1 MKSQTVLIVE
11 DESIVA
17 LDLKTQLQKL
27 QYDVVG
33 IAESG
38 ERAIELARQLRPS
51 ILLMDVR
58 LRGAIDGIEAAQ
70 VIRRTQDI
78 PIIFLTS
85 HSDDDTVRRAAST
98 APYGYLTKPYQIK
111 ELRAGV
117 EVALTKAGM
126 ERQFREADQWFAHT
140 LQCVADGVI
149 LTDLE
154 GRVRFMNP
162 AAEALTGWS
171 LDDAVGREV
180 DEVVRLQGAGHEP
193 PAVPASPPLGLGA
206 MEIIRSV
213 LLHGRPM
220 PVSHAV
226 TLVARG
232 GGNNVVDETAG
243 PINDD
248 GGKRL
253 GAVLILRD
261 AAERVEQE
269 ARLRASDERFR
280 DMFDHAPLGMALV
293 SLAGEVIQANEAFC
307 RLLGASADEVKRR
320 GHGSFAIDAD
330 RAQETQRLH
339 ELMAVPHGVVQFE
352 KRYARLD
359 GGGEVWALVSVSLM
373 REMEVPSCYLYQVHD
388 ITEQRK
394 AAEQLADLAA
404 ERMKRQASELAD
416 ASKSEFLSR
425 ASHEMR
431 TPLNAV
437 IGFAQLIEHQ
447 QELDRAR
454 TGTYAHHIREA
465 GEHLLMLV
473 TDLLDLN
480 RAAQGRMKMSPQPLK
495 LADAVGEALH
505 LLETLA
511 QSHGIELDA
520 AIPGELTVLADP
532 LRLRQ
537 VLLNLGS
544 NAIKYNRQGGRV
556 GLRAEAAGPQ
566 GVRLL
571 IEDTGI
577 GMTAEQLDRLFQPF
591 ERLGQER
598 TKIPGVGLGL
608 VITRGLVV
616 EMGGAL
622 NVTSEPR
629 AGTTIRIELPAA
641 PSSPACGPQ
650 ATTQGNE

>member
-1 MKSQTVLIVE
+1 
-11 DESIVA
+11 
-17 LDLKTQLQKL
+17 
-27 QYDVVG
+27 
-33 IAESG
+33 
-38 ERAIELARQLRPS
+38 
-51 ILLMDVR
+51 
-58 LRGAIDGIEAAQ
+58 
-70 VIRRTQDI
+70 
-78 PIIFLTS
+78 
-85 HSDDDTVRRAAST
+85 
-98 APYGYLTKPYQIK
+98 
-111 ELRAGV
+111 
-117 EVALTKAGM
+117 
-126 ERQFREADQWFAHT
+126 
-140 LQCVADGVI
+140 
-149 LTDLE
+149 
-154 GRVRFMNP
+154 
-162 AAEALTGWS
+162 
-171 LDDAVGREV
+171 
-180 DEVVRLQGAGHEP
+180 
-193 PAVPASPPLGLGA
+193 
-206 MEIIRSV
+206 
-213 LLHGRPM
+213 
-220 PVSHAV
+220 
-226 TLVARG
+226 
-232 GGNNVVDETAG
+232 
-243 PINDD
+243 
-248 GGKRL
+248 
-253 GAVLILRD
+253 
-261 AAERVEQE
+261 
-269 ARLRASDERFR
+269 
-280 DMFDHAPLGMALV
+280 
-293 SLAGEVIQANEAFC
+293 
-307 RLLGASADEVKRR
+307 
-320 GHGSFAIDAD
+320 
-330 RAQETQRLH
+330 
-339 ELMAVPHGVVQFE
+339 MAVPHGVVQFE
-352 KRYARLD
+352 KRYARQD

-394 AAEQLADLAA
+394 AAERLAELAA

-416 ASKSEFLSR
+416 ASKTEFLSR

-447 QELDRAR
+447 QELDRSR

-465 GEHLLMLV
+465 GEHLLLLV

-495 LADAVGEALH
+495 VAEAVGEALH

-511 QSHGIELDA
+511 QSHGIELHA
-520 AIPGELTVLADP
+520 AVPDELTVLADP

-556 GLRAEAAGPQ
+556 GFRAAEAGAQ
-566 GVRLL
+566 AVQLL

-641 PSSPACGPQ
+641 PSSPFACGPQ